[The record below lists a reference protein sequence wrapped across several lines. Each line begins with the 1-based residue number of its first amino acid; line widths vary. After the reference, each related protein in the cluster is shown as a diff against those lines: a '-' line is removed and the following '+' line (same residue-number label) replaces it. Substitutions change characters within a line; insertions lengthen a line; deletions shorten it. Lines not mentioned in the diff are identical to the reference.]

1 MADMIE
7 LRETIAEQMDE
18 GASLDQVEAEL
29 IASQDHLDEEE
40 KAALWLFAWS
50 FVPLAR
56 QRMEALRL
64 FGAVLEGYRL
74 EEGAAPQGTP
84 V

>member
-1 MADMIE
+1 MADIIE
-7 LRETIAEQMDE
+7 LRETIAEQMDD

-29 IASQDHLDEEE
+29 IASQDDLDEEE

-56 QRMEALRL
+56 RPAMAH
-64 FGAVLEGYRL
+64 
-74 EEGAAPQGTP
+74 
-84 V
+84 

>member
-7 LRETIAEQMDE
+7 LRETIAEQMDD

-29 IASQDHLDEEE
+29 IAPQDQLDEEE
-40 KAALWLFAWS
+40 KAALWLYAWS

-56 QRMEALRL
+56 QRTEALRL
-64 FGAVLEGYRL
+64 FGAVLEGYRFDPDP
-74 EEGAAPQGTP
+74 ATAR
-84 V
+84 